1 MTFDAQE
8 KSVESASPIEF
19 CTIAIGTEL
28 FRMHNSIEE
37 TITLGADVF
46 YKTHVSRGHIAT
58 GQEYLTVELP
68 GDHPFPARY
77 AMIAPGQPAT
87 LTIQSY
93 HRGDTSDLRVLYK
106 GVVRS
111 VAFTQQGSKA
121 AMSVIPISE
130 AFDKTL
136 PDRTFQ
142 APCNNILFD
151 DDCKISAGLWSYEEE
166 VTAVE
171 ANTITVK
178 NLGSS
183 KGNGWADGG
192 FVCYGVMD
200 YRLILSQTE
209 DVLTLVLPFYEPIL
223 GKNVT
228 VYAGCDH
235 SLTGDCQN
243 KFNNTD
249 NFGGFP
255 YVPTKNIFAT
265 GL

>member
-1 MTFDAQE
+1 MSFDAQE

-19 CTIAIGTEL
+19 YTIAIGTEL

-37 TITLGADVF
+37 SITLGADIF
-46 YKTHVSRGHIAT
+46 YKTHVTRGHIAT

-68 GDHPFPARY
+68 GDHLFSRRF
-77 AMIAPGQPAT
+77 AMIAPGQAAT

-93 HRGDTSDLRVLYK
+93 HRGDTSDLRVIYK

-111 VAFTQQGSKA
+111 VAFTRQGSVSA
-121 AMSVIPISE
+121 LSVIPISE
-130 AFDKTL
+130 AFDKVI

-151 DDCKISAGLWSYEEE
+151 DDCKVSAGLWSYEAE
-166 VTAVE
+166 VTAVN
-171 ANTITVK
+171 ANTLTMSG
-178 NLGSS
+178 LGAA
-183 KGNGWADGG
+183 KGDGWADGG
-192 FVCYGVMD
+192 FVCYGVLD
-200 YRLILSQTE
+200 YRLVLSQTG
-209 DVLTLVLPFYEPIL
+209 DVLTMVLPFYEPIL
-223 GKNVT
+223 GFNVT

-235 SLTGDCQN
+235 CLTSDCLN
-243 KFNNTD
+243 KFNNTI
-249 NFGGFP
+249 NYGGFN